1 MAELGGTEAER
12 KESEALLRLL
22 NSGTPLITP
31 NSHKRL
37 PKLTTRSRPA
47 RSSSPKE
54 YLSPSAVRRRAS
66 QAHSKL
72 SAQSNVTPSGR
83 DVSYLGEVRP
93 VRGNMKTSSQLL
105 GVLGYSPSVQEFA
118 QDLPASLTQLEAS
131 GTLQDLSSLLEG
143 VNTNEFTAPIGK
155 LHRHRDSAVAP
166 PSRKDVEALAQW
178 VERMQAEALV
188 KHVHSPSELF
198 QQTQLIYS
206 TCLTQLVAQVSAQ
219 CTERGQL
226 LEKVWKA
233 YITLFEK
240 AIETYK
246 AEKEGDDEKYLRTVA
261 RLNRKYGEQLAAS
274 RELCQTYENRAADYS
289 LRVQVLQE
297 TLEKECG
304 KGERLVQRDLLLQA
318 ALETAE
324 LRIEALEREGESLR
338 KMMSGTFEDF
348 RAGVPGSK
356 AILQAMA
363 KVMAPKSSAMKMAEQ
378 VFKHELGEII
388 QSEDLIPFKDCGIQ
402 TEFDKNSIGTITDL
416 GDFLV
421 SVVDVYS
428 EPLKEP
434 VFEQLED
441 NFSGMDLSE
450 EEIWV
455 KSIKDA
461 NFLLD
466 SLCKASES
474 GLKLP
479 PKRLLPL
486 GKRINAE
493 IWTLSRKQEEKH
505 AIWTRDRA
513 EFVREID
520 RLRDLLAKKTQESAE
535 MRAELLSL
543 QANLASG
550 AKFPPNRSSESP
562 GNSQKESQ
570 RTSTR
575 RSPTKPTEF
584 QLNRRNLLPKA
595 DSHPANSLLESLA
608 SAQSP
613 ATGFS
618 AKTLLRHLQI
628 VWSDYLT
635 QLKSSDSARNQPFL
649 AYVYDWHLMKYGL
662 KKVAEGKLQQVLLSL
677 KRFLT
682 ASPRLDW
689 FGRLCGIQERL
700 SVEEVR
706 FYVGLQDFL
715 TKL

>member
-1 MAELGGTEAER
+1 MAALGETEAER

-31 NSHKRL
+31 NAHKRL
-37 PKLTTRSRPA
+37 PKLPKRSRPA

-66 QAHSKL
+66 QAYSKL
-72 SAQSNVTPSGR
+72 SAKTNLTLSTR
-83 DVSYLGEVRP
+83 DVSYLGESRP
-93 VRGNMKTSSQLL
+93 GRGNTKTTSQLFNA
-105 GVLGYSPSVQEFA
+105 LGYSPSAQEFT
-118 QDLPASLTQLEAS
+118 QDLPASLTQLDAS

-143 VNTNEFTAPIGK
+143 VNTNDFTAPIGK

-178 VERMQAEALV
+178 VERMQAEALT

-219 CTERGQL
+219 CSERGQL

-233 YITLFEK
+233 YIRLFEK

-261 RLNRKYGEQLAAS
+261 RLNQKYGEQLATS
-274 RELCQTYENRAADYS
+274 RKLCETYENRVADYS
-289 LRVQVLQE
+289 LRIQVLQD
-297 TLEKECG
+297 TLGKECG
-304 KGERLVQRDLLLQA
+304 KGERLIQRNQLLQA
-318 ALETAE
+318 ALEAAE
-324 LRIEALEREGESLR
+324 HRIEELEREGNSLR

-363 KVMAPKSSAMKMAEQ
+363 KVIAPKSGAMQMAEE
-378 VFKHELGEII
+378 VFKHELGDIL
-388 QSEDLIPFKDCGIQ
+388 QSEDLIPFKNCEIQ
-402 TEFDKNSIGTITDL
+402 TEFTQNSIETMTDL
-416 GDFLV
+416 GDFQ
-421 SVVDVYS
+421 SPVVDVYFEAVK
-428 EPLKEP
+428 EPLLDQ
-434 VFEQLED
+434 FEGS
-441 NFSGMDLSE
+441 FSAFDLTD
-450 EEIWV
+450 EEIWA

-466 SLCKASES
+466 SLCKASEN
-474 GLKLP
+474 GLKLS

-486 GKRINAE
+486 CQRLNAE
-493 IWTLSRKQEEKH
+493 IWTLSQKQEEKQ
-505 AIWTRDRA
+505 AVWTRDRA

-520 RLRDLLAKKTQESAE
+520 HLRDLLAKKAQESAE
-535 MRAELLSL
+535 MRAELQLLQGNLASAGKL
-543 QANLASG
+543 QANRL
-550 AKFPPNRSSESP
+550 SESP
-562 GNSQKESQ
+562 RNSQKESQ

-575 RSPTKPTEF
+575 RSPTKATEF
-584 QLNRRNLLPKA
+584 QLNRRNLVPKA
-595 DSHPANSLLESLA
+595 DSHPANGLLESLSSVQ
-608 SAQSP
+608 SA

-628 VWSDYLT
+628 VWTDYLA
-635 QLKSSDSARNQPFL
+635 QLKSSDSARNQVFL

-662 KKVAEGKLQQVLLSL
+662 KKVAESKLQQVLLSL
-677 KRFLT
+677 RRFLT
-682 ASPRLDW
+682 VSPRLEW